1 MTDFQKQFMDYINSL
16 GQYNLFKETIG
27 GGATDVV
34 SNIWNMLFK
43 VLVDIPFFFLKLGVI
58 INTFI
63 VKLLDIS
70 GPLSKLQH
78 DSMVSAKNIFVSFI
92 GGTNGSISKSSGAW
106 ALVVVSLIYLLYQFF
121 NGKGNFRKAVLHF
134 FSVVMVMFFFF
145 STFTVTTGGKPK
157 TQMGGEIAFEMVKNT
172 SNKFKDT
179 VSTAMTGYS
188 SGEDTGDF
196 FVNYVLKPTSNFA
209 NTGNPS
215 GTLPDGSTFDYKKA
229 NEKQSYIDDLARGN
243 KGLKYLKNVSDGL
256 PYQIMAVTMGYGN
269 LAVYFLPVALINA
282 IISIS
287 AFMICIL
294 IVLLPLSAF
303 LSFIP
308 LFRNSFFNLLGK
320 TLALYVAPALISV
333 FVGFIFYLM
342 SQIDWAVLRLVG
354 NPNQGGDLFSFF
366 TGMNAILYLV
376 TLSSIFILK
385 LAAIIFLWTKRKW
398 VTQTVTGGSDLANQ
412 AWHSVDEMSKPIHEA
427 GNKAQNLVKGGA
439 VAGIGYATG
448 NPQLMVQGA
457 SMIAP
462 KVARA
467 KGLMDSLKNNAQS
480 SVPEEGV
487 SEETTTETEEEVNTV
502 PVEENVDIPSEEVP
516 TDMETEPNLDQGEE
530 EPYDWNNASTE
541 DGLSDEILT
550 EEDPYDWNNT
560 ETDVEDN
567 SEENSEF
574 DWKDTL
580 EIPVLNNDNEMSLAT
595 ENQNYSN
602 ENEEINLD
610 NEEKTQEAWS
620 QAVQDLD
627 LGRT

>member
-1 MTDFQKQFMDYINSL
+1 
-16 GQYNLFKETIG
+16 
-27 GGATDVV
+27 
-34 SNIWNMLFK
+34 
-43 VLVDIPFFFLKLGVI
+43 
-58 INTFI
+58 
-63 VKLLDIS
+63 
-70 GPLSKLQH
+70 
-78 DSMVSAKNIFVSFI
+78 
-92 GGTNGSISKSSGAW
+92 
-106 ALVVVSLIYLLYQFF
+106 
-121 NGKGNFRKAVLHF
+121 
-134 FSVVMVMFFFF
+134 
-145 STFTVTTGGKPK
+145 
-157 TQMGGEIAFEMVKNT
+157 
-172 SNKFKDT
+172 
-179 VSTAMTGYS
+179 
-188 SGEDTGDF
+188 
-196 FVNYVLKPTSNFA
+196 
-209 NTGNPS
+209 
-215 GTLPDGSTFDYKKA
+215 
-229 NEKQSYIDDLARGN
+229 
-243 KGLKYLKNVSDGL
+243 
-256 PYQIMAVTMGYGN
+256 MAVTMGYGN

-308 LFRNSFFNLLGK
+308 LFRNAFFNLLGK
-320 TLALYVAPALISV
+320 TLALSVAPALISV

-385 LAAIIFLWTKRKW
+385 LVAIIFLWTKRKW

-530 EPYDWNNASTE
+530 EPYDWNN
-541 DGLSDEILT
+541 
-550 EEDPYDWNNT
+550 T

-574 DWKDTL
+574 DWKDTS
-580 EIPVLNNDNEMSLAT
+580 EIPVLNNDNEMSLST

-610 NEEKTQEAWS
+610 NEEKTQESWS

>member
-1 MTDFQKQFMDYINSL
+1 
-16 GQYNLFKETIG
+16 
-27 GGATDVV
+27 
-34 SNIWNMLFK
+34 
-43 VLVDIPFFFLKLGVI
+43 
-58 INTFI
+58 
-63 VKLLDIS
+63 
-70 GPLSKLQH
+70 
-78 DSMVSAKNIFVSFI
+78 
-92 GGTNGSISKSSGAW
+92 
-106 ALVVVSLIYLLYQFF
+106 
-121 NGKGNFRKAVLHF
+121 
-134 FSVVMVMFFFF
+134 
-145 STFTVTTGGKPK
+145 
-157 TQMGGEIAFEMVKNT
+157 
-172 SNKFKDT
+172 
-179 VSTAMTGYS
+179 
-188 SGEDTGDF
+188 
-196 FVNYVLKPTSNFA
+196 
-209 NTGNPS
+209 
-215 GTLPDGSTFDYKKA
+215 
-229 NEKQSYIDDLARGN
+229 
-243 KGLKYLKNVSDGL
+243 
-256 PYQIMAVTMGYGN
+256 
-269 LAVYFLPVALINA
+269 
-282 IISIS
+282 
-287 AFMICIL
+287 
-294 IVLLPLSAF
+294 
-303 LSFIP
+303 
-308 LFRNSFFNLLGK
+308 
-320 TLALYVAPALISV
+320 
-333 FVGFIFYLM
+333 
-342 SQIDWAVLRLVG
+342 
-354 NPNQGGDLFSFF
+354 
-366 TGMNAILYLV
+366 
-376 TLSSIFILK
+376 
-385 LAAIIFLWTKRKW
+385 
-398 VTQTVTGGSDLANQ
+398 
-412 AWHSVDEMSKPIHEA
+412 MSKPIHEA

-580 EIPVLNNDNEMSLAT
+580 EIPVLNNDNEMSLST